1 MTKFPVAALFPIV
14 ALLLLPAATLAA
26 APIGGSNCESLS
38 KLSLPNVT
46 INSADTVAPGAFT
59 PPATPGPFGPN
70 PALFK
75 SLPAFC
81 RVMATLTPSSDSD
94 IKVEVWLPASGWNND
109 FQAIGNGG
117 WNGTMGYAALA
128 EGVKAGYATAGTDT
142 GHEGGS
148 ASFALGHPEK
158 LTDFAYRAV
167 HGMTVTTKAVIQNFY
182 GAAPRYS
189 YWNGCSTG
197 GRQGLKEAQKFPAD
211 FDGIVAGAPAN
222 YQTHL
227 HTWSVWVAQQMN
239 KTPDSYLPPEKL
251 AVLHKAVVAA
261 CDAQDGVKDGLINDP
276 TRCHFDPKSIECQGE
291 DLPNCLKPAQVAAVK
306 AIYAGP
312 KSPSGKEIFP
322 SFEPGSELGWNLLA
336 GKQAASVA
344 ADSFTYVVYKN
355 PNWDW
360 RTMNLTTDLAAIEK
374 SYGSLIDA
382 TDPNLKPFFA
392 HKGKLLMYHGWSD
405 QAIAPENSIHYY
417 SSVVKNLG
425 GASQAS
431 GDVRLFMAPGMA
443 HCGGGEGPND
453 FDKMTAIRNWVEHD
467 QAPDV
472 LIASHSTKGVVDR
485 TRPLCLYPKVAKY
498 KGSGSSDDAAN
509 FTCALP

>member
-1 MTKFPVAALFPIV
+1 MTKFSIAT
-14 ALLLLPAATLAA
+14 LLLLPVATLAA
-26 APIGGSNCESLS
+26 APTGGSPCDTLS
-38 KLSLPNVT
+38 KLSLPKVAIT
-46 INSADTVAPGAFT
+46 SAQSVAAGAFT
-59 PPATPGPFGPN
+59 PPPSPGPFGPN
-70 PALFK
+70 LALFK

-94 IKVEVWLPASGWNND
+94 IKIEVWLPAAGWNND

-117 WNGTMGYAALA
+117 WNGTMGYAPLA
-128 EGVKAGYATAGTDT
+128 EGVKKGFATAGTDT

-167 HGMTVTTKAVIQNFY
+167 HEMTVVSKAIIQNFY
-182 GAAPRYS
+182 GTAPRYS

-227 HTWSVWVAQQMN
+227 HVWSIWVAQQMN

-251 AVLHKAVVAA
+251 AVLHKAVIAA
-261 CDAQDGVKDGLINDP
+261 CDASDGVTDGLLNDP
-276 TRCHFDPKSIECQGE
+276 TKCHFDPKTIECKGE
-291 DLPNCLKPAQVAAVK
+291 DLPNCLKPSQVAAVQ

-312 KSPSGKEIFP
+312 KNASGKEVFP

-336 GKQAASVA
+336 GQQAASVA
-344 ADSFTYVVYKN
+344 TDSFSYVVYKN
-355 PNWDW
+355 PQWDW
-360 RTMNLTTDLAAIEK
+360 KTMNLDSDVALIEK
-374 SYGSLIDA
+374 TYATLIDA
-382 TDPNLKPFFA
+382 TDPNMKAFFA

-405 QAIAPENSIHYY
+405 QAIAPLNSVHYY
-417 SSVVKNLG
+417 ESVVKNLG
-425 GASQAS
+425 GEKKAS
-431 GDVRLFMAPGMA
+431 DDIRLFMVPAMA

-453 FDKMTAIRNWVEHD
+453 FDRMTAIQSWVE
-467 QAPDV
+467 QGKAPETM
-472 LIASHSTKGVVDR
+472 IASHSTKGVVDR
-485 TRPLCLYPKVAKY
+485 TRPLCVYPKVAKY

-509 FTCALP
+509 FTCTMP

>member
-1 MTKFPVAALFPIV
+1 MMKFSIAT
-14 ALLLLPAATLAA
+14 LLLLSAAALAA
-26 APIGGSNCESLS
+26 APTGGSPCESLS

-46 INSADTVAPGAFT
+46 INSAESIAAGAFT
-59 PPATPGPFGPN
+59 PPPAPGPFGPN

-117 WNGTMGYAALA
+117 WNGTMGYAPLA
-128 EGVKAGYATAGTDT
+128 EGVKKGFATAGTDT

-148 ASFALGHPEK
+148 ASFAMGHPEK

-167 HGMTVTTKAVIQNFY
+167 HEMTVASKAIIQNFY
-182 GAAPRYS
+182 GTAARYS

-227 HTWSVWVAQQMN
+227 HVWSIWVAQQMN
-239 KTPDSYLPPEKL
+239 KTPDSYLAPEKL
-251 AVLHKAVVAA
+251 AVLHKAVVDA
-261 CDAQDGVKDGLINDP
+261 CDAGDGVKDGLLNDP
-276 TRCHFDPKSIECQGE
+276 TKCHFDPKTIECKGE
-291 DLPNCLKPAQVAAVK
+291 DLPNCLKPAQVAAVQ

-312 KSPSGKEIFP
+312 KNASGKEVFP

-336 GKQAASVA
+336 GQQAASVA
-344 ADSFTYVVYKN
+344 TDSFTYVVYKN
-355 PNWDW
+355 PQWDW
-360 RTMNLTTDLAAIEK
+360 KIMNLDSDVALIEK
-374 SYGSLIDA
+374 TYAGLIDA
-382 TDPNLKPFFA
+382 TDPNMKPFFA

-405 QAIAPENSIHYY
+405 QAIAPLNSVHYY
-417 SSVVKNLG
+417 ESVVKNLG
-425 GASQAS
+425 GEKKASD
-431 GDVRLFMAPGMA
+431 DVRLFMVPAMG

-453 FDKMTAIRNWVEHD
+453 FDKMTAIQNWVE
-467 QAPDV
+467 QGKAPETM
-472 LIASHSTKGVVDR
+472 IASHSTKGVEDR
-485 TRPLCLYPKVAKY
+485 TRPLCVYPKVAKY
-498 KGSGSSDDAAN
+498 KGSGSTDDAAN
-509 FTCALP
+509 FTCAMP

>member
-1 MTKFPVAALFPIV
+1 MLKLCM
-14 ALLLLPAATLAA
+14 ATLLAISAGSLIA
-26 APIGGSNCESLS
+26 APTGGSTCDSLS

-46 INSADTVAPGAFT
+46 INSAQAVAAGAFT
-59 PPATPGPFGPN
+59 PPPAPGPFGPN
-70 PALFK
+70 PALFQG
-75 SLPAFC
+75 LPAFC

-128 EGVKAGYATAGTDT
+128 EGVQGGYATAGTDT
-142 GHEGGS
+142 GHQGGS
-148 ASFALGHPEK
+148 ASFAMGHPEK

-167 HGMTVTTKAVIQNFY
+167 HEMTVTSKAIIQNFY
-182 GAAPRYS
+182 GSAPRYS

-227 HTWSVWVAQQMN
+227 HVWSVWVAQEMN
-239 KTPDSYLPPEKL
+239 QTPDSYLPPEKL
-251 AVLHKAVVAA
+251 TVLHKAVVAA

-276 TRCHFDPKSIECQGE
+276 TRCHFDPKTIECKGE
-291 DLPNCLKPAQVAAVK
+291 DVSNCLTPAQASAVQ

-322 SFEPGSELGWNLLA
+322 TFEPGSELGWNLLA
-336 GKQAASVA
+336 GKEAASVA
-344 ADSFTYVVYKN
+344 SDSFTYVVYQN
-355 PNWDW
+355 PKWDW
-360 RTMNLTTDLAAIEK
+360 RTMNLSSDVAKIEK
-374 SYGSLIDA
+374 AYGNLIDA
-382 TDPNLKPFFA
+382 TDPNMKPFFA

-405 QAIAPENSIHYY
+405 QAIAPLNSIHYY
-417 SSVVKNLG
+417 ESVVKNLG
-425 GASQAS
+425 GEAKASN
-431 GDVRLFMAPGMA
+431 DIRLFMAPAMA
-443 HCGGGEGPND
+443 HCAGGEGPND
-453 FDKMTAIRNWVEHD
+453 FDKMTAIRNWVE
-467 QAPDV
+467 QGKAPET
-472 LIASHSTKGVVDR
+472 LIAKHATKGVVDR
-485 TRPLCLYPKVAKY
+485 TRPLCMYPKVAKY
-498 KGSGSSDDAAN
+498 TGTGSTDDAAN

>member
-1 MTKFPVAALFPIV
+1 MLKFPIAGLLPIALVVPLVAAP
-14 ALLLLPAATLAA
+14 T
-26 APIGGSNCESLS
+26 GGSTCENLS

-46 INSADTVAPGAFT
+46 INSAQTVAAGAFT
-59 PPATPGPFGPN
+59 PPPAPGPFGPN
-70 PALFK
+70 PALLK
-75 SLPAFC
+75 SLPEFC
-81 RVMATLTPSSDSD
+81 RVMATLSPSSDSD
-94 IKVEVWLPASGWNND
+94 IKIEVWLPTSGWNND

-142 GHEGGS
+142 GHQGGS
-148 ASFALGHPEK
+148 ASFALGHPDK

-167 HGMTVTTKAVIQNFY
+167 HEMTVTSKAVIQNFY

-222 YQTHL
+222 FQTHL
-227 HTWSVWVAQQMN
+227 HVWSVWVAQEMN

-251 AVLHKAVVAA
+251 AVLHKAVLEA
-261 CDAQDGVKDGLINDP
+261 CDAQDSLKDGLITDP
-276 TRCHFDPKSIECQGE
+276 TRCHFDPETIECKVE
-291 DLPNCLKPAQVAAVK
+291 ATSNCLTSAQVAAVQ

-312 KSPSGKEIFP
+312 KNSSGKEIFP
-322 SFEPGSELGWNLLA
+322 AFEPGSELGWNLLA
-336 GKQAASVA
+336 GQQAASVA
-344 ADSFTYVVYKN
+344 TDSFTYVVYKN

-360 RTMNLTTDLAAIEK
+360 HTMNLTTDVAAIEK

-382 TDPNLKPFFA
+382 TDPNMKPFFA
-392 HKGKLLMYHGWSD
+392 HNGKLLMYHGWSD
-405 QAIAPENSIHYY
+405 QAIAPGNSINYY
-417 SSVVKNLG
+417 QSVVKNLG
-425 GASQAS
+425 GEAKASS
-431 GDVRLFMAPGMA
+431 EVRLFMAPGMA
-443 HCGGGEGPND
+443 HCAGGEGPND
-453 FDKMTAIRNWVEHD
+453 FDKMTAIRDWVEHGK
-467 QAPDV
+467 APEI

-485 TRPLCLYPKVAKY
+485 TRPLCVYPKVAKY
-498 KGSGSSDDAAN
+498 KGSGSIDDAAN

>member
-1 MTKFPVAALFPIV
+1 MRKVWITGSFLLSAGALI
-14 ALLLLPAATLAA
+14 A
-26 APIGGSNCESLS
+26 APTGGSACQSLS
-38 KLSLPNVT
+38 KVSLPHVT
-46 INSADTVAPGAFT
+46 ITQAEDVSAGAFT
-59 PPATPGPFGPN
+59 PPPSPGPFGPN

-81 RVMATLTPSSDSD
+81 RVMAKLTPSSDSD

-117 WNGTMGYAALA
+117 WNGTIGYAALA
-128 EGVKAGYATAGTDT
+128 EGVKSGYATAATDT

-148 ASFALGHPEK
+148 ASFAMGHPEK

-167 HGMTVTTKAVIQNFY
+167 HDMTITAKAIVKDYY

-211 FDGIVAGAPAN
+211 FDGIIAGAPAN

-227 HTWSVWVAQQMN
+227 HVWSVWLAQQMN
-239 KTPDSYLPPEKL
+239 KTPESYVPPAKL
-251 AVLHKAVVAA
+251 AVLHKAVLAA
-261 CDAQDGVKDGLINDP
+261 CDAADGVQDGLINDP
-276 TRCHFDPKSIECQGE
+276 TRCHFDPKTIECKGADE
-291 DLPNCLKPAQVAAVK
+291 PTCLSSAQVEAVT

-312 KSPSGKEIFP
+312 KDPNTGKEIFP
-322 SFEPGSELGWNLLA
+322 TFEPGSELGWNLLA
-336 GKQAASVA
+336 GKEAASVA

-355 PNWDW
+355 PKWDW
-360 RTMNLTTDLAAIEK
+360 RTMNLDSDVKAIEK
-374 SYGSLIDA
+374 SYGTLIDA
-382 TDPNLKPFFA
+382 TDPNMKPFFS

-405 QAIAPENSIHYY
+405 QAIAPENSVNYY
-417 SSVVKNLG
+417 QSVVKNLG
-425 GASQAS
+425 GEAKAS
-431 GDVRLFMAPGMA
+431 DDIRLFMVPAMA

-453 FDKMTAIRNWVEHD
+453 FDKMTAIRNWVEGGK
-467 QAPDV
+467 APEV
-472 LIASHSTKGVVDR
+472 MIASRKDRSGTVQR
-485 TRPLCLYPKVAKY
+485 TRPLCPYPQIAKY
-498 KGSGSSDDAAN
+498 KGSGSIDDAAN